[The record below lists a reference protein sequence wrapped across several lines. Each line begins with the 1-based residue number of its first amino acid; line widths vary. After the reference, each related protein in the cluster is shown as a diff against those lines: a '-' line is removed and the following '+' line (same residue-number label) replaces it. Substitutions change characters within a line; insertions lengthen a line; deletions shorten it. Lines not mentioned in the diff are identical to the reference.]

1 MNGLL
6 LVDKPGGITSFDVV
20 RRVRRWCG
28 TRQVGHCGT
37 LDPSA
42 TGVLPVAVG
51 SVTRLVEYLMAGDKE
66 YVATLR
72 LGTMTDTQDG
82 DGQVLA
88 THPWDSIDRSAL
100 EAALTGFVGETR
112 QIPPMHSAL
121 KRDGVP
127 LYRLARQGVHVE
139 REPRSVRIDAI
150 EILAVALPDVTLRV
164 TCGKGTYIRTLCH
177 DLGQTLG
184 CGAFMATLRRTRCG
198 QFGIGQCHSVEQLEA
213 MAATGRPLPLVDSVA
228 ALADWPGLQVQS
240 AAMMRLANGVA
251 PRLEEVVGA
260 EGIPLNSPVRLLT
273 GNELAAVGRYVP
285 GGYNGRPGDFELWKV
300 FPDAFSAPEKLY
312 SAQEL

>member
-6 LVDKPGGITSFDVV
+6 LVDKPCGITSFEVV
-20 RRVRRWCG
+20 RKVRRWCG

-51 SVTRLVEYLMAGDKE
+51 SATRLVEYLMAGDKE

-72 LGTMTDTQDG
+72 LGTVTDTQDG
-82 DGQVLA
+82 DGQILA
-88 THPWDSIDRSAL
+88 TQPWDHVDRQAL
-100 EAALTGFVGETR
+100 ETALAGFVGEIR
-112 QIPPMHSAL
+112 QVPPMHSAL

-139 REPRSVRIDAI
+139 REPRPVRIDAI

-177 DLGQTLG
+177 DLGQALG

-198 QFGIGQCHSVEQLEA
+198 QFGIDQCHSVARLEGL
-213 MAATGRPLPLVDSVA
+213 AAAGTPLPLVDSAA
-228 ALADWPGLQVQS
+228 ALADWPGLQVRP
-240 AAMMRLANGVA
+240 AAVPRLANGVA
-251 PRLEEVVGA
+251 PRLEEVAGA
-260 EGIPLNSPVRLLT
+260 EGLCPDAPVRLLV
-273 GNELAAVGRYVP
+273 GEALAAVGRYLP
-285 GGYNGRPGDFELWKV
+285 GGCNGRPGDFELWKV
-300 FPDAFSAPEKLY
+300 FPEAFSAAEKLY
-312 SAQEL
+312 SAREL